1 MEAIQS
7 KIDSLTTYKIVGN
20 NITVERDGESI
31 KFYITNEE
39 MINRFTEEIRNE
51 INEVIDIAK
60 GNNCE
65 ICGKRYITISH
76 KSKYCCD
83 KCKEIAR
90 DRRMKVWYAEKGK
103 EKAREYYHKQKS
115 STIKKPKKK
124 KHISQLTKLN
134 REAREQG
141 MTYGQLQAQRYIES
155 MKEY

>member
-7 KIDSLTTYKIVGN
+7 KIDSITTYKIVGN

-31 KFYITNEE
+31 KFHITNTE
-39 MINRFTEEIRNE
+39 MINRFSEEIRNE

-65 ICGKRYITISH
+65 ICGKRYIKIGYR
-76 KSKYCCD
+76 SKYCCD
-83 KCKEIAR
+83 KCKQVAR
-90 DRRMKVWYAEKGK
+90 ERTSKAWYAEKGK
-103 EKAREYYHKQKS
+103 EKAREYYNQQKS
-115 STIKKPKKK
+115 STTKKPKKK

-141 MTYGQLQAQRYIES
+141 MTYGQLQAQRYIKS
-155 MKEY
+155 MKE